1 MSMQLG
7 DLRTDY
13 QHQDGLLEANMAA
26 SPIDEFKGWLS
37 LAIANS
43 PGEWFEPT
51 AMTLATVGTGGQ
63 PAARVVLL
71 KEIDDANRFVFFTSY
86 ASDKAAELA
95 ANPQATLAFY
105 WGQLGRQVRIDGTV
119 EKTDRETSA
128 KYFATRPRSS
138 QLGAVASDQSHEVT
152 SREALEAALAA
163 AEAKY
168 EGQDVPVPDDWG
180 GYQLTPTRLEFWQ
193 GRPNRL
199 HDRLVYQREG
209 DGWTIRRL
217 GP

>member
-7 DLRTDY
+7 DLRSEY
-13 QHQDGLLEANMAA
+13 HQDGLLEQNMAA
-26 SPIDEFKGWLS
+26 NPVDEFKGWLK
-37 LAIANS
+37 LAIENR
-43 PGEWFEPT
+43 PGEWYEPT
-51 AMTLATVGTGGQ
+51 AMTLATVDGSGR

-71 KEIDDANRFVFFTSY
+71 KEVDDAGRFVFFTSY

-95 ANPQATLAFY
+95 TNPHATLAFY

-128 KYFATRPRSS
+128 EYFATRPRSS
-138 QLGAVASDQSHEVT
+138 QLGAVASDQSHVVEG
-152 SREALEAALAA
+152 RETLEAALAA

-180 GYQLTPTRLEFWQ
+180 GYQLTPTRFEFWQ
-193 GRPNRL
+193 GRMNRL

-209 DGWTIRRL
+209 EGWKICRL